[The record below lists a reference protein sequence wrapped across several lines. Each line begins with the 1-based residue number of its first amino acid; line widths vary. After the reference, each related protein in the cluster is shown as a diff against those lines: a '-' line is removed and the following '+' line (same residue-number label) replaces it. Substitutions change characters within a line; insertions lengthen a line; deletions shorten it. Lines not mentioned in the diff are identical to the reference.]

1 MKIGCIQMDIAYGK
15 PEINFSRVE
24 QWVSKGA
31 KDGHEVLLLPE
42 LWNTGYDL
50 TRLDEIADQE
60 AQKSIE
66 FLKGL
71 AMKWNVHLVAGSV
84 ANQTEDG
91 VKNTLLV
98 INKSGELIK
107 RYSKLHLFKLMDEH
121 LHLTA
126 GREDGH
132 FEIEGLPAAGFI
144 CYDIRF
150 PEWIRK
156 HVVEGAHVLFV
167 VAEWPLPRIQH
178 WKNLLV
184 ARAIEN
190 QAFVVACNRV
200 GEDPANTFGGH
211 SLIIDPWGEILSEG
225 GTDEE
230 IVSADVD
237 FSVIEDIRKRIPIF
251 EDRRP
256 DFY

>member
-1 MKIGCIQMDIAYGK
+1 MKIGCIQIDIAYGK
-15 PEINFSRVE
+15 PEINFSKVE
-24 QWVSKGA
+24 QWVQKGA
-31 KDGHEVLLLPE
+31 EDGNDVLLLPE

-50 TRLDEIADQE
+50 TRLDEIADQD
-60 AQKSIE
+60 ARKSIA
-66 FLKGL
+66 FLKDL
-71 AMKWNVHLVAGSV
+71 AKKWEVQLVAGSV
-84 ANQTEDG
+84 ANHTANG
-91 VKNTLLV
+91 IKNTLLV
-98 INKSGELIK
+98 FNRTGELVK
-107 RYSKLHLFKLMDEH
+107 TYSKLHLFKLMDEH

-126 GREDGH
+126 GTEDGH
-132 FEIEGLPAAGFI
+132 FELEGLPAAGFI

-156 HVVEGAHVLFV
+156 HVVEGAQVLFV

-178 WKNLLV
+178 WKSLLV

>member
-15 PEINFSRVE
+15 PEINFSKVE
-24 QWVSKGA
+24 QWVRKGA
-31 KDGHEVLLLPE
+31 EDGHEVLLLPE

-50 TRLDEIADQE
+50 TRLDEIADKE

-71 AMKWNVHLVAGSV
+71 AKNSNIHLVAGSV
-84 ANQTEDG
+84 ANQTEEG

-98 INKSGELIK
+98 INKDGELVK
-107 RYSKLHLFKLMDEH
+107 LYSKLHLFKLMDEH

-126 GREDGH
+126 GTEDGH
-132 FEIEGLPAAGFI
+132 FQLEGLPGAAFI

-156 HVVEGAHVLFV
+156 HVVEGAQVLFV

-178 WKNLLV
+178 WKNLLI

-190 QAFVVACNRV
+190 QAYVIACNRV
-200 GEDPANTFGGH
+200 GADPANTFGGH
-211 SLIIDPWGEILSEG
+211 SLIINPWGEILAEG
-225 GTDEE
+225 GTEEE
-230 IVSADVD
+230 IVSATVD
-237 FSVIEDIRKRIPIF
+237 FSAIADIRKRIPIF

>member
-237 FSVIEDIRKRIPIF
+237 FSVIEDIRRRIPIF